1 MYDHKKP
8 KHGIR
13 KLLWLA
19 KIGDRICINLKK
31 TIIAK
36 PVQIIPKTVAEK
48 KLFKLT
54 EPTYWEKVT
63 LDKPKNQS
71 ITGNV
76 KNVAIIVDVVAI
88 LIADWFSIFFT
99 QLAENA

>member
-54 EPTYWEKVT
+54 FLDMNIFLLTTASIGIDLLEIIKDQIPVAEKKLFKLTEPTYWEKVT
-63 LDKPKNQS
+63 LDKP
-71 ITGNV
+71 
-76 KNVAIIVDVVAI
+76 
-88 LIADWFSIFFT
+88 
-99 QLAENA
+99 